1 MVETAQS
8 AAKPNAD
15 LAEVIR
21 QRLQALSPVALEIQ
35 DDSHLHA
42 GHAASEGGASHFTV
56 RITSSCFVGLG
67 PVARHRLVYDRLDD
81 LMPFPLHALALET
94 RTP

>member
-1 MVETAQS
+1 M
-8 AAKPNAD
+8 KDPD
-15 LAEVIR
+15 LAAAIR
-21 QRLQALSPVALEIQ
+21 ERLQALAPVELDIQ

-42 GHAASEGGASHFTV
+42 GHAGARGGASHFTV
-56 RITSSCFVGLG
+56 RITSAQFAGLS

-81 LMPFPLHALALET
+81 LMPYPIHALALET